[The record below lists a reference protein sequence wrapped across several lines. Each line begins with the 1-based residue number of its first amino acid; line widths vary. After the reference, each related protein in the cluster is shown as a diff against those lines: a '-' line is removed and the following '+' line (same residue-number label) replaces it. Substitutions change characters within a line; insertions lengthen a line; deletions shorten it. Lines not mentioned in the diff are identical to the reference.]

1 MLEEIDIEILNFI
14 YKQGKV
20 SKNDILKRF
29 PESEFTT
36 SLRLKQLEEKDYKH
50 IGMSIQIPIE
60 NTSYILSVKEY
71 FTNSLNERDYRKL
84 DIYYLSDL
92 GKMFIQDHFRKV
104 KKQKKIFLKQ
114 FLLEI
119 MRSIFCPLIV
129 ALLTTLITLWFKN

>member
-92 GKMFIQDHFRKV
+92 GKMFIQDHFHKV
-104 KKQKKIFLKQ
+104 KKQKKF
-114 FLLEI
+114 F
-119 MRSIFCPLIV
+119 
-129 ALLTTLITLWFKN
+129 

>member
-84 DIYYLSDL
+84 DIYYLRP
-92 GKMFIQDHFRKV
+92 F
-104 KKQKKIFLKQ
+104 
-114 FLLEI
+114 
-119 MRSIFCPLIV
+119 P
-129 ALLTTLITLWFKN
+129 